1 MLQVQNLTHYFGAD
15 RLFEKLNFQIFDK
28 AKIGLVGRNGTGKTT
43 LFKIINKDIKA
54 TEGTITTPGTYN
66 IGYLKQFL
74 ESDNSLTVRKAT
86 KKVYE
91 EYYTAKDKL
100 VEIEKHLA
108 DAKKDSEQLL
118 NEYDDLQVKV
128 SSYIE
133 QPEKEIELVLKGL
146 GFKDADL
153 DRKIGEF
160 SGGWKMRVELAK
172 LLLSKHELILLDEP
186 TNHLDIESIIWFENY
201 LKKYTGSYILISHDK
216 RFLDNTVTQI
226 FDLYKGKLEIYQGN
240 YSKFVKEKEERNA
253 ILKSSSENQKKK
265 LEDRQKLV
273 DRFRA
278 KATKAKMAQS
288 IQKQIDKE
296 EIIEYDDGEF
306 SAFNLRWGEVL
317 RAGREIVSTKNVSKS
332 YGEHLVFSDV
342 NLTIERE
349 EKIAFIG
356 QNGMG
361 KTTLLKIIA
370 NQIQQSS
377 GGCEIGSNVTTYYF
391 AQDQTDALDTSIT
404 VLETIENRSEEK
416 YRTKLRSI
424 LGAFLFSGEDVD
436 KKVSVLSGGE
446 KSRLAMACM
455 MCNTF
460 NFLIL
465 DEPTNHLDMMSKNIL
480 KTALMDFKGTLLI
493 VSHDREFLSGLSSK
507 TYEFREGVVKEYLGD
522 IDYVLEKRG
531 MDFREL
537 QMNQAKGEAKSGS
550 KNQNYHERKKL
561 TRLISNLEKKIDTLE
576 SNIKDIHTKLA
587 DPNVYNSDEF
597 VPLSKKIKEH
607 ENDIEQHMEAWE
619 AASSKLEQL

>member
-1 MLQVQNLTHYFGAD
+1 MLQVQNLSHYFGAHK
-15 RLFEKLNFQIFDK
+15 LFENLNFQIFDK

-54 TEGTITTPGTYN
+54 TEGSIVTPGIYN

-74 ESDNSLTVRKAT
+74 ESDNALTVRQAT
-86 KKVYE
+86 KKVYAD
-91 EYYTAKDKL
+91 YYESKEKL
-100 VEIEKHLA
+100 VEIEKKLA
-108 DAKKDSEQLL
+108 DETSDSADLL
-118 NEYDDLQVKV
+118 NQYDDLTVKI
-128 SSYIE
+128 SSFIQ
-133 QPEKEIELVLKGL
+133 QPDKEIELVLKGL

-172 LLLSKHELILLDEP
+172 LLLARHELILLDEP

-240 YSKFVKEKEERNA
+240 YSKFVKEKEERNE

-265 LEDRQKLV
+265 LDERQKLV

-306 SAFNLRWGEVL
+306 SAFNLRWGEVP
-317 RAGREIVSTKNVSKS
+317 RAGRDIVTAKEVSKA
-332 YGEHLVFSDV
+332 YGEHLVFSNV
-342 NLTIERE
+342 NMGIERE
-349 EKIAFIG
+349 EKVAFIG

-370 NQIQQSS
+370 KQINESS
-377 GGCEIGSNVTTYYF
+377 GECVLGSNVSTYYF
-391 AQDQTDALDTSIT
+391 AQDQTDGLDTSLT
-404 VLETIENRSEEK
+404 VLQTIEERSEEK

-480 KTALMDFKGTLLI
+480 KTALLDFKGTLLI
-493 VSHDREFLSGLSSK
+493 VSHDREFLSGLSTK
-507 TYEFREGVVKEYLGD
+507 TYEFRAGQVKEYLGD

-537 QMNQAKGEAKSGS
+537 QINQAKGEQKAEK
-550 KNQNYHERKKL
+550 KNQNYHQRKKM
-561 TRLISNLEKKIDTLE
+561 TRLVSNLEKKIE
-576 SNIKDIHTKLA
+576 KHEANIAEIHSKLA
-587 DPNVYNSDEF
+587 DPNVYNSEEF
-597 VPLSKKIKEH
+597 VPLSKKLKE
-607 ENDIEQHMEAWE
+607 EEQELEKKMEEWE
-619 AASSKLEQL
+619 AASAKLDAL

>member
-1 MLQVQNLTHYFGAD
+1 MLQVQNLSHYFGAHK
-15 RLFEKLNFQIFDK
+15 LFENLNFQIFDK

-43 LFKIINKDIKA
+43 LFKIINKDLKA
-54 TEGTITTPGTYN
+54 TEGNIITPGVYS

-74 ESDNSLTVRKAT
+74 ESDNEITVRQAT
-86 KKVYE
+86 KKVYA
-91 EYYTAKDKL
+91 EYYDSQEKL
-100 VEIEKHLA
+100 IEIEKKLA
-108 DAKKDSEQLL
+108 NSTTDSAELL
-118 NEYDDLQVKV
+118 NKYDELTVKI
-128 SSYIE
+128 SSFIQ

-146 GFKDADL
+146 GFKDTDL
-153 DRKIGEF
+153 DRKIAEF

-172 LLLSKHELILLDEP
+172 LLLARHELILLDEP

-201 LKKYTGSYILISHDK
+201 LQKYTGSYILISHDK
-216 RFLDNTVTQI
+216 RFLDNTVNQI
-226 FDLYKGKLEIYQGN
+226 YDLYKGKLEVYHGN
-240 YSKFVKEKEERNA
+240 YTKFLKEKEERNE

-278 KATKAKMAQS
+278 KASKAKMAQS

-296 EIIEYDDGEF
+296 EIIDYDDGEF
-306 SAFNLRWGEVL
+306 SAFNLKWGEVP
-317 RAGREIVSTKNVSKS
+317 RAGRDIVTARGVSKS
-332 YGEHLVFSDV
+332 YGDNLIFSNV
-342 NLTIERE
+342 NLGIERE

-370 NQIQQSS
+370 KQINLSE
-377 GGCEIGSNVTTYYF
+377 GVCDLGSNVSTYYF
-391 AQDQTDALDTSIT
+391 AQDQTDSLDISRT
-404 VLETIENRSEEK
+404 VLQTIEENSEEK

-480 KTALMDFKGTLLI
+480 KSALMDYKGTLLI
-493 VSHDREFLSGLSSK
+493 VSHDREFLSGLSTK
-507 TYEFREGVVKEYLGD
+507 TYEFRAGEVKEYLGD

-537 QMNQAKGEAKSGS
+537 QLNTGKGGEKTQN
-550 KNQNYHERKKL
+550 KNQNYHKRKKL
-561 TRLISNLEKKIDTLE
+561 TRLVSNLEKKIEKYE
-576 SNIKDIHTKLA
+576 SSIAEIHSKLA
-587 DPNVYNSDEF
+587 DPEVYNSEEY
-597 VPLSKKIKEH
+597 VPLSKKLKEA
-607 ENDIEQHMEAWE
+607 EQELEKKMEEWE
-619 AASSKLEQL
+619 AASANLESL

>member
-1 MLQVQNLTHYFGAD
+1 MLQVQNLTQYFGAHK
-15 RLFEKLNFQIFDK
+15 LFENLNFQIFEK

-54 TEGTITTPGTYN
+54 SEGSIVTPGNYD

-74 ESDNSLTVRKAT
+74 ESDNEITVRNAT
-86 KKVYE
+86 KAVYA
-91 EYYTAKDKL
+91 EYYQSQEKLTA
-100 VEIEKHLA
+100 IEKELA
-108 DAKKDSEQLL
+108 DETKDSAKLL
-118 NEYDDLQVKV
+118 NEYDDLTVKL

-146 GFKDADL
+146 GFKDEDL
-153 DRKIGEF
+153 DRKLGEF

-172 LLLSKHELILLDEP
+172 LLLARHELILLDEP

-201 LKKYTGSYILISHDK
+201 LQKYSGSYILISHDK

-226 FDLYKGKLEIYQGN
+226 YDLYKGKLDVYTGN
-240 YSKFVKEKEERNA
+240 YSKFLLEKEERNS
-253 ILKSSSENQKKK
+253 ILKSSAENQKKK
-265 LEDRQKLV
+265 LEERQKLV

-288 IQKQIDKE
+288 IQKQINKE
-296 EIIEYDDGEF
+296 KIIEYDDGEF
-306 SAFNLRWGEVL
+306 SALNLRWSEVP
-317 RAGREIVSTKNVSKS
+317 RAGREIVSVKAVSKS
-332 YGEHLVFSDV
+332 YGKHQVFADV
-342 NLTIERE
+342 NLAIERT
-349 EKIAFIG
+349 EKVAFIG

-370 NQIQQSS
+370 DQISETS
-377 GGCEIGSNVTTYYF
+377 GTCELGSNVSTYYF
-391 AQDQTDALDTSIT
+391 AQDQTDHLDPKIT
-404 VLETIENRSEEK
+404 VLETIEQRSEEK
-416 YRTKLRSI
+416 FRTKLRSV
-424 LGAFLFSGEDVD
+424 LGAFLFSGEDAD

-460 NFLIL
+460 NFLIM

-480 KTALMDFKGTLLI
+480 KTALLDFKGTLLI
-493 VSHDREFLSGLSSK
+493 VSHDREFLSGLSTK
-507 TYEFREGVVKEYLGD
+507 TYEFRKGKVKEYLGD

-537 QMNQAKGEAKSGS
+537 QINQTSSDSKTPK
-550 KNQNYHERKKL
+550 KNQNYHQRKKI
-561 TRLISNLEKKIDTLE
+561 TRQISNLEKKISQHE
-576 SNIKDIHTKLA
+576 SSIADIHSKLA
-587 DPNVYNSDEF
+587 DPEIYNSDEY
-597 VPLSKKIKEH
+597 VPLSKKLKE
-607 ENDIEQHMEAWE
+607 EEEELEKRMEEWE
-619 AASSKLEQL
+619 AASTKLDSL